1 MTIAKLDVGDLQGAR
16 NLFEELIKKF
26 GRNSNRLR
34 VLQGMMLEANGQ
46 YDKAMQFYERLIQD
60 NPLDQN
66 FVKRAICVHKA
77 LGNKGEA
84 ILLLSN
90 YLKNNSA
97 DFNGW
102 LELADLY
109 LSENEF
115 LFRLF
120 FLFLFFI
127 HFFDQSC
134 KSRILLRGNDF
145 TFT

>member
-1 MTIAKLDVGDLQGAR
+1 MDVGDLQGAR

-46 YDKAMQFYERLIQD
+46 YDKAMQFYERLIHD

-66 FVKRAICVHKA
+66 FIKRAVSVHRA
-77 LGNKGEA
+77 LGNKSEA
-84 ILLLSN
+84 ILILSN
-90 YLKNNSA
+90 YLKNNNSA

-115 LFRLF
+115 HFIF
-120 FLFLFFI
+120 F
-127 HFFDQSC
+127 
-134 KSRILLRGNDF
+134 
-145 TFT
+145 